1 MPSPN
6 PDLPA
11 ARPPVGPILVPHEAV
26 PERSGASAIMSA
38 VAHGGDWV
46 LPRNFRV
53 VAFMGQVDL
62 DLTRVRI
69 APGVSEIDVR
79 SIMGQVTI
87 VVPHNLRVE
96 CVGDAFMGEFSVKW
110 RAQSAALAD
119 APLVRV
125 KGKAFMG
132 AVYVKVV
139 DPNSDGWLT
148 KFRRKLL
155 ASGEDDR

>member
-1 MPSPN
+1 MSTLP
-6 PDLPA
+6 LPA
-11 ARPPVGPILVPHEAV
+11 SRPPIGPILVPAEVV
-26 PERSGASAIMSA
+26 PEHAGASAIMSA

-46 LPRNFRV
+46 LPRRFRV
-53 VAFMGQVDL
+53 LAFMGQVDL

-69 APGVSEIDVR
+69 SPGISEIDCR
-79 SIMGQVTI
+79 SVMGQVTI

-110 RAQSAALAD
+110 KAQSAALAD

-125 KGKAFMG
+125 TGKAIMG
-132 AVYVKVV
+132 AVYVRVV

-155 ASGEDDR
+155 ASGEGDAY

>member
-1 MPSPN
+1 MSTPP
-6 PDLPA
+6 LPA
-11 ARPPVGPILVPHEAV
+11 QRPPVGPILVAHESV

-46 LPRNFRV
+46 LPRSFRV

-69 APGVSEIDVR
+69 APGASEIDCR
-79 SIMGQVTI
+79 AIMGQVTI

-96 CVGDAFMGEFSVKW
+96 CLGDAFMGEFSVKW
-110 RAQSAALAD
+110 KAQSAALPD

-125 KGKAFMG
+125 RGKAFMG

-148 KFRRKLL
+148 KFKRKLL
-155 ASGEDDR
+155 ERGEDDL